1 MMTTNLFAIVNAK
14 QLWTGGSFGILLP
27 FFRTSWGVGVLSSA
41 IFKLIRMLEWNTK
54 HFSLNLHSGLILSN
68 FRDVGGGFEL
78 RNQIRHCK
86 TVCIKRNLYL
96 INYNRMRKQWTT
108 KGNRDAGSSCLCD
121 RGLHQYLQ
129 NFGGGGFEH
138 PKPPLG
144 TPLVVAW
151 QRWDVNLLR
160 QWRNSRSVV
169 EPGSLPCSQQTAIFP
184 YPEPDLSSPYFHLV
198 SLGYIFLTVF
208 PCTLRSVL

>member
-27 FFRTSWGVGVLSSA
+27 FFRTSWGIGVLNSA

-78 RNQIRHCK
+78 RIQIRHCK

-96 INYNRMRKQWTT
+96 INYNLMRTQWTT
-108 KGNRDAGSSCLCD
+108 KGNPDVGSSCSCV
-121 RGLHQYLQ
+121 RGLQRYLR
-129 NFGGGGFEH
+129 NFGGVWT
-138 PKPPLG
+138 PQTPPFV
-144 TPLVVAW
+144 TPLDTDHCSFTLPSL
-151 QRWDVNLLR
+151 QRFFTVLR
-160 QWRNSRSVV
+160 WTV
-169 EPGSLPCSQQTAIFP
+169 TF
-184 YPEPDLSSPYFHLV
+184 V
-198 SLGYIFLTVF
+198 SIYLYTVLMKLTK
-208 PCTLRSVL
+208 